1 MSEPPGDSCEFA
13 AKDLIVKFDLRVAGD
28 VQAITPAVE
37 HIMRIVDGMAC
48 GAGKEFEIETAIRE
62 SLANAIVHG
71 CKEDRRRFVNIS
83 VSCDEQRGMIIVVRD
98 PGDGFDPKTI
108 PNPVTGERL
117 YAEHGRGIY
126 LIDRLMDEVRFR
138 KGGTEI
144 WMRKDTAG
152 DG

>member
-1 MSEPPGDSCEFA
+1 
-13 AKDLIVKFDLRVAGD
+13 
-28 VQAITPAVE
+28 
-37 HIMRIVDGMAC
+37 MAC
-48 GAGKEFEIETAIRE
+48 GTGKEFEIETAVRE

-83 VSCDEQRGMIIVVRD
+83 VSCDDQRGMIIVVRD

-117 YAEHGRGIY
+117 YSEHGRGIY

-144 WMRKDTAG
+144 WMRKDTSG

>member
-1 MSEPPGDSCEFA
+1 MGEPPEDSCEFA
-13 AKDLIVKFDLRVAGD
+13 ANDLIVKFDLRVAGD
-28 VQAITPAVE
+28 VRAIDPAVE

-71 CKEDRRRFVNIS
+71 CKHDRRRFVNIS
-83 VSCDEQRGMIIVVRD
+83 VSCDDQRGMIIVVRD

-117 YAEHGRGIY
+117 YSEHGRGIY

-144 WMRKDTAG
+144 WMRKDTSG